1 VYTLAMRRDFVARHF
16 LVGRDFGRE
25 NEKHP
30 HKYALELVLEG
41 SVLNEDGYLVDLVKV
56 DANLEVILSHYRN
69 QTLND
74 LPEFKGL
81 NPSIENLCRIVC
93 EKAAG
98 LMAASNVGAVTVR
111 VWEDEAAWAS
121 YRMER

>member
-1 VYTLAMRRDFVARHF
+1 MYALALKRDFTARHF

-25 NEKHP
+25 SERHP
-30 HKYALELVLEG
+30 HNYSIELVLEG
-41 SVLNEDGYLVDLVKV
+41 STLDENGYLVDLVKV
-56 DANLEVILSHYRN
+56 DADLEVILSHYRN

-98 LMAASNVGAVTVR
+98 LLVTPNVSTITAR
-111 VWEDEAAWAS
+111 VWEDGAAWAS
-121 YRMER
+121 CRLER